1 MTNDKAA
8 PSNSAIQKLKI
19 ALIQSGQAQNPSAVS
34 YTHLT
39 LPTSDLV

>member
-19 ALIQSGQAQNPSAVS
+19 ALIQSGQAQNPSEKNGVGFVS
-34 YTHLT
+34 A
-39 LPTSDLV
+39 SQK